1 MQIIEIIGEDVKER
15 LWKRGKNKKKAITTP
30 AQEKALK
37 HLNIADPGHKQVFQ
51 FFLKNTM
58 VLKIKKLLNPAL
70 K

>member
-37 HLNIADPGHKQVFQ
+37 HLNIADPGHKQGRSLSLNFCHS
-51 FFLKNTM
+51 
-58 VLKIKKLLNPAL
+58 LLV
-70 K
+70 